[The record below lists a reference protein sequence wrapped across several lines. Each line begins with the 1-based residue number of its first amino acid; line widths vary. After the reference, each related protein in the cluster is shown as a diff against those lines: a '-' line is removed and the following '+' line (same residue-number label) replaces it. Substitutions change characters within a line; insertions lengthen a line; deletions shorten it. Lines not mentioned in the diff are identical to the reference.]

1 MIKKNFS
8 KTFSS
13 STEDSLSIQSPIHFE
28 HSKTIQLI
36 SIFDWDDTLFC
47 TKYFDTFNLNYSDI
61 FSFKTSL
68 QDFNPYLLNELK
80 DLENSII
87 NLFLELIE
95 NNFEIFIISNADKK
109 WIDNCLIHFFQELK
123 EFIEEK
129 SIRIYSAKNMF
140 SSITNSN
147 YWKKKCFKKVI
158 LDNYKDNNLE
168 IKILSIGDSFDEKRA
183 TLNLR
188 KINYFNKIKVQFIK
202 MIFCPSAASI
212 ILQLKYIENN
222 LNDIIKKKSLLFKMV
237 IEQKNYGIEINC
249 NDDYEEEYEDNDEN
263 EDDNNKEINNININ
277 EENVCEKLLFLKK
290 KRKLKEI

>member
-13 STEDSLSIQSPIHFE
+13 STEDSLSIQSPNHFINL
-28 HSKTIQLI
+28 KAIKLI

-80 DLENSII
+80 ELENSII
-87 NLFLELIE
+87 SLFLELIE

-168 IKILSIGDSFDEKRA
+168 IKILSIGDSFDEKKA

-222 LNDIIKKKSLLFKMV
+222 LNDIIKKKKFT
-237 IEQKNYGIEINC
+237 
-249 NDDYEEEYEDNDEN
+249 
-263 EDDNNKEINNININ
+263 
-277 EENVCEKLLFLKK
+277 F
-290 KRKLKEI
+290 

>member
-8 KTFSS
+8 KLKKTFSEE
-13 STEDSLSIQSPIHFE
+13 STTSNQSPNPFE
-28 HSKTIQLI
+28 VEKQIKLI

-123 EFIEEK
+123 EFIEEN
-129 SIRIYSAKNMF
+129 SIKIYSAKNMF

-168 IKILSIGDSFDEKRA
+168 IKILSIGDSFNEKRA

-188 KINYFNKIKVQFIK
+188 KINFFNKIKVQFIK
-202 MIFCPSAASI
+202 MIFCPSAISI

-222 LNDIIKKKSLLFKMV
+222 LKDIIQKQSLLFKMV

-249 NDDYEEEYEDNDEN
+249 NDDFEEEYEENDEN
-263 EDDNNKEINNININ
+263 EDDNNKEINNK
-277 EENVCEKLLFLKK
+277 EENVCINLLNHFLKK